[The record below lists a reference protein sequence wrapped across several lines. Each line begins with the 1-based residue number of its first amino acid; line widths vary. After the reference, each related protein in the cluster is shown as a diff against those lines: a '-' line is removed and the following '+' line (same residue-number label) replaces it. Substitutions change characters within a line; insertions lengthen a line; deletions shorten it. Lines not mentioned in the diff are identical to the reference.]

1 MHIFNILS
9 LFYFNLNRLITPNM
23 HVHKSY
29 SKDLRCKL
37 SEVRKNLAF
46 NKFNLYDFYFIF

>member
-37 SEVRKNLAF
+37 SEEK
-46 NKFNLYDFYFIF
+46 I